1 MKNKLIVYLFA
12 ALLTLGIGLVVQAQ
26 DTDSEAED
34 AEAIEF
40 EAPEDGLEINFIKG
54 HSDQDHSVTFNH
66 SSHDFDCIDCHHKMA
81 ELKGQKPP
89 RSCATC
95 HDNFSP
101 DNLKGYKSY
110 FKAMHK
116 IRFAP
121 NAPRQSCL
129 HCHTNEFGTDDKNMT
144 GCNASACHAD
154 GIR

>member
-1 MKNKLIVYLFA
+1 MKNKLIIYLFA
-12 ALLTLGIGLVVQAQ
+12 ALLTLGIGLAVQAQ
-26 DTDSEAED
+26 DANSEAED

-66 SSHDFDCIDCHHKMA
+66 SSHEFDCIDCHHRMA
-81 ELKGQKPP
+81 ELKGQRPP

-101 DNLKGYKSY
+101 DNL
-110 FKAMHK
+110 
-116 IRFAP
+116 
-121 NAPRQSCL
+121 RQSCL